1 MSRISDTK
9 SFSRKVPLMQ
19 CFHREGE
26 KTLDVSL
33 MRVNVVYQGNLL
45 NSKLIIIN
53 TVHSL

>member
-33 MRVNVVYQGNLL
+33 IRVNVVYQGNLL